1 MYVQILVVPGVLV
14 GNPPKTVILS
24 AIDTSLATLL
34 NVVVVAARFKKGA
47 G

>member
-1 MYVQILVVPGVLV
+1 MGGYNGGNLV
-14 GNPPKTVILS
+14 GNAPKNMILS